1 SGVDLQPVNT
11 AGAKLGDL
19 VTDAHIPQV
28 PQAVGRISGDDED
41 SRTRVGPGERDGRG
55 DGSLP
60 DPTCSSHEEQV
71 FRSGDVSR
79 PARYSSREG
88 CMAAGMGRASRS
100 S

>member
-1 SGVDLQPVNT
+1 MVRHEPIEALFDLGEVLIGCASGADLQPVNT

-55 DGSLP
+55 EGSLRA
-60 DPTCSSHEEQV
+60 PTFSSHEEQSV
-71 FRSGDVSR
+71 RSGAV
-79 PARYSSREG
+79 
-88 CMAAGMGRASRS
+88 
-100 S
+100 